1 MDPCHQSA
9 VCDVADIA
17 KRKSDLRLVSNP
29 LYWDPLGNGRGW
41 FHCGQI
47 NLPIERVPIAE
58 VVKEQI
64 KPCSSKRKKLLLQQ
78 AQEAYRVIKRS
89 VGRTRVRFSFISRD
103 FSVLLYAR
111 KPRVA
116 RHFTR
121 GTIEGH
127 ERYNNRNPVTR
138 GFVRALFN

>member
-1 MDPCHQSA
+1 MSGKQEATKKISLNDRVGYSRQGRVLKGTLELCHQSM

-17 KRKSDLRLVSNP
+17 KRKSDLRLVPNP

-64 KPCSSKRKKLLLQQ
+64 KPCSNDGKRLFLRESNK
-78 AQEAYRVIKRS
+78 AQKV
-89 VGRTRVRFSFISRD
+89 
-103 FSVLLYAR
+103 
-111 KPRVA
+111 
-116 RHFTR
+116 
-121 GTIEGH
+121 
-127 ERYNNRNPVTR
+127 
-138 GFVRALFN
+138 